1 MNTLKAYKSTLLWA
15 LAVLAIDG
23 FVSGIMGVSLWV
35 LSITLVFRLP
45 YNLVLSVIRKKLQG
59 ESFLRCGILISASIL
74 TIGYCV
80 LLDKMAVARATPVA
94 EAITQYKLVTGNY
107 PNRLDDLV
115 PRYISQLPSSLKPTA
130 MSATLTYSAYKGKP
144 FLYFGPSPGPAPLPK
159 VYNFDT
165 YSWEIRD

>member
-1 MNTLKAYKSTLLWA
+1 MFLGDMLCLTHKISDRLL
-15 LAVLAIDG
+15 V
-23 FVSGIMGVSLWV
+23 
-35 LSITLVFRLP
+35 TLVFRVP
-45 YNLVLSVIRKKLQG
+45 YNLILSVTRKKLQG
-59 ESFLRCGILISASIL
+59 ESFVRCGILIFASIL

-94 EAITQYKLVTGNY
+94 DAITQYKLVTGNY

-115 PRYISQLPSSLKPTA
+115 PRYISQLPTSLKPTA

-159 VYNFDT
+159 IYNFDT
-165 YSWEIRD
+165 HSWKTND